1 MPKQREGWE
10 KGVGPYSNSDSGL
23 TQAPPDPGAGDA
35 RGKDISAVVE
45 RNSNDDS
52 GKLRPSGK

>member
-10 KGVGPYSNSDSGL
+10 KGVGPYSDSDSGL
-23 TQAPPDPGAGDA
+23 TKWKPDPTED
-35 RGKDISAVVE
+35 KDISAVVE

-52 GKLRPSGK
+52 GKLRPNGK